1 MSEHVRQTRRGR
13 RHSPRASGRPHRPA
27 LSSTPYVPAKGT
39 APEMNTPISRRHLVQ
54 VCLALCAAGG
64 AHAADAKR
72 SLKAIQKHV
81 GGRLGVHVLDS
92 QSGKRFG
99 LDEDS
104 RFAMAS
110 TFKLPL
116 AAALLW
122 QVDRGA
128 FTLERSLSIDRKD
141 LLPNS
146 PAVEAKLAAGA
157 SGMSIRE
164 LCEAVITQSDNAA
177 ANLLLAGIGGPRAL
191 TQFFRDS
198 VGDKVTRFDRTE
210 PELNA
215 NAPGDPRD
223 TTTPR
228 AIVDSLLRLFT
239 QDVLSLP
246 SRAFLIDWMTASRTG
261 LDRVRA
267 GIPPGWQVGD
277 KTGTG
282 QNGAVNDLAIA
293 YPPGRRPIFVAV
305 YMSESTLGAAELAAA
320 HADIGRM
327 VAAEKWP

>member
-1 MSEHVRQTRRGR
+1 MITRRLLVSLAGAAVLA
-13 RHSPRASGRPHRPA
+13 PPA
-27 LSSTPYVPAKGT
+27 L
-39 APEMNTPISRRHLVQ
+39 
-54 VCLALCAAGG
+54 AAS
-64 AHAADAKR
+64 AER
-72 SLKAIQKHV
+72 SLKDLQKRI

-92 QSGKRFG
+92 QSGKRLG
-99 LDEDS
+99 LDENS
-104 RFAMAS
+104 RYAMAS
-110 TFKLPL
+110 TFKVPL

-122 QVDRGA
+122 QADRGA
-128 FTLERSLSIDRKD
+128 FTLDRQLLVEKKD

-146 PAVEAKLAAGA
+146 PAVEAKLAAGG
-157 SGMSIRE
+157 SGMTIRE
-164 LCEAVITQSDNAA
+164 LCAAVIAQSDNTA
-177 ANLLLAGIGGPRAL
+177 ANLLLAGIGGPPAL
-191 TQFFRDS
+191 TKFFHDS

-210 PELNA
+210 RELNS

-228 AIVDSLLRLFT
+228 AMVDSLLRLFT

-246 SRAFLIDWMTASRTG
+246 SRALLIDWMTASRTG

-267 GIPPGWQVGD
+267 GIPRGWQAGD

-282 QNGAVNDLAIA
+282 ENGAVNDLVIA

-305 YMSESTLGAAELAAA
+305 YMSESKLPVAELIAA
-320 HADIGRM
+320 HAEVGRL